1 MTEKSKNNFADI
13 MAQRV
18 SSGSSITLDK
28 YVNLVGQNFIIRI
41 IFIIFLLFAVE
52 NSFTVL
58 LLWYIFSFILGYAYK
73 DMNGFPYYFAYISGK
88 ISALDKK
95 PETE

>member
-1 MTEKSKNNFADI
+1 MTEKSKNSFADV

-28 YVNLVGQNFIIRI
+28 YVNLVGQSFIIKI
-41 IFIIFLLFAVE
+41 IFIVFLLFAVE

-58 LLWYIFSFILGYAYK
+58 LLWYVFNLILGYAYR
-73 DMNGFPYYFAYISGK
+73 DMNGFPYYFAFVSGRIST
-88 ISALDKK
+88 LDKK